1 MSKYNRELAKIFSD
15 MAAIY
20 ELQGNGDEY
29 RARAYENAARA
40 IDNLPEDV
48 SEIMEEEEK
57 LEDIRNIGESIA
69 DKVREYIKTGKI
81 EKYEELKKTIPE
93 DFVDLLEIEGVGPE
107 TLKTLQK
114 ELNIKTKEDLVE
126 ALESGE
132 VEEIK
137 GFGEKTVQNILDG
150 IAQRESAGDR
160 ILLADAVE
168 IAGEIVENLK
178 EACDLD
184 EIEVVGSIRRRRT
197 TIGDIDI
204 LVTAKESERE
214 KIMDHFTD
222 MDIVKK
228 VVAKGKKK
236 STVHTKAEDRDVDL
250 RIFEEGEFG
259 AAMLYFTG
267 SKAHN
272 VHLRKMAQEKDWKIN
287 EYGLF
292 SGDKKLA
299 GKTEESIY
307 SRLGLPWIPP
317 EMRGDNGE
325 IEAAEKDEL
334 PDLVSFDDI
343 HGDLHMHSTWS
354 DGNNSIEELVEFVR
368 ENFDYDYIV
377 ITDHSKSQTQAGG
390 LDEDELGEQYEE
402 IEKLNDKIG
411 SDFIKKGV
419 EVDILPDGSLDL
431 SDDFLKECDWVV
443 ASVHRR
449 MNQDNTDRILSA
461 MDNPYVNA
469 IGHPFGRLIGK
480 RQGYSLDF
488 EKILDKASETGTALE
503 INAQPA
509 RMDLEVRR
517 VRAAIDAGV
526 MLVLGTDTHNLGSFI
541 NMRFGVGHA
550 RRGWATADDILN
562 TRKWK
567 EVQKFVEQK
576 R

>member
-20 ELQGNGDEY
+20 ELKEDGNQF
-29 RARAYENAARA
+29 RVRAYENAARA

-48 SEIMEEEEK
+48 SEMIEHEEK
-57 LEDIRNIGESIA
+57 LENIRNIGESIA
-69 DKVREYIKTGKI
+69 DKIREYVKTGKI
-81 EKYEELKKTIPE
+81 EKYEALKKTVPA
-93 DFVDLLEIEGVGPE
+93 DFIELLQVEGVGPE

-114 ELNIKTKEDLVE
+114 ELNIKTKEDLIK
-126 ALESGE
+126 ALKSGE
-132 VEEIK
+132 VEELK

-222 MDIVKK
+222 MEIVQK

-236 STVHTKAEDRDVDL
+236 STVQTKAENRDVDL

-317 EMRGDNGE
+317 EMREDNGE

-334 PDLVSFDDI
+334 PDLVTLDDI

-354 DGNNSIEELVEFVR
+354 DGNNSLEEIAEFIQ

-390 LDEDELGEQYEE
+390 LDEDELREQYEE
-402 IEKLNDKIG
+402 IDKLNDKIG
-411 SDFIKKGV
+411 SDLIKKGV

-449 MNQDNTDRILSA
+449 LKQDNTDRVLAA

-469 IGHPFGRLIGK
+469 IGHPTGRLIGQ
-480 RQGYSLDF
+480 RDGYPLDF
-488 EKILDKASETGTALE
+488 EKIFKKAAETGTALE

-517 VRAAIDAGV
+517 IRAAIDAGV
-526 MLVLGTDTHNLGSFI
+526 MLVIGTDTHNLGSFAH
-541 NMRFGVGHA
+541 MRFGVGHA

-562 TRKWK
+562 TRKWN
-567 EVQKFVEQK
+567 EVRKFVEKK